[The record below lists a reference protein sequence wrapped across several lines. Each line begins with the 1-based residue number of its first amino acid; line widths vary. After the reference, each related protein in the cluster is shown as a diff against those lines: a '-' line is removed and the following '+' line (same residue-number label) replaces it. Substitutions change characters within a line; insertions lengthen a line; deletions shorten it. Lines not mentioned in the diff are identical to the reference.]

1 MPLCPQRPAGR
12 VDGIGGEIP
21 MKIIAADGG
30 EEYEAYQPS
39 GGPNAQ
45 QQFTCLPYHQ
55 YRTQG
60 NVKTAKYEKVE
71 YFS

>member
-1 MPLCPQRPAGR
+1 MPLCPQRSAGR

-30 EEYEAYQPS
+30 EEYEAYQPFGWWS
-39 GGPNAQ
+39 AQ
-45 QQFTCLPYHQ
+45 QQFTRLPYHQ
-55 YRTQG
+55 NGTQR
-60 NVKTAKYEKVE
+60 NIKTAKYEKIE